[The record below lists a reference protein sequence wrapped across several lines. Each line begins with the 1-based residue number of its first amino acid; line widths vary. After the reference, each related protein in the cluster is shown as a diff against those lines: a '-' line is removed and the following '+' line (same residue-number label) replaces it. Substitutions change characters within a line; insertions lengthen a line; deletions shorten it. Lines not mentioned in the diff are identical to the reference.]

1 MKSYR
6 STHFILGF
14 VLIALVCPRV
24 AGLDASRKISQYGHS
39 MWRIQDGYL
48 PGPPEAITQTADGYL
63 WIGTDAGLVRFDGV
77 RFLPWTSPRGE
88 KLPSD
93 QILYLLAGS
102 DGSLWIGTGKG
113 LARWKSGALTTYKG
127 LPNRIW
133 GIVEDHGADIWIV
146 RSRIEDSRGPLCRI
160 RDSDLR
166 CFGRDDGIP
175 LPTATGLAL
184 DSSGNF
190 WISGNQGLC
199 KWKPGGSAVY
209 FHPDLAKRG
218 YLMGVDALSVLNESH
233 VWIGLQQ
240 PKGNLQLQELK
251 QGKWTPHP
259 LPKTHGPPPS
269 TNVLFRDPD
278 GALWIGTASD
288 GVYRIFG
295 DKIDHFSAAD
305 GLSSDSVE
313 RFYQDREG
321 VLWVASTKGI
331 DSFRDLPV
339 VSYSIKEGLVSDS
352 VSTILA
358 SNHGGVWIGGAEAL
372 GFLNQDKLS
381 AMRTNAGLPGRDITT
396 MSEDR
401 RGRLWIGVDSS
412 LFVLDHGHFIP
423 IHKPAGG
430 QLGIVFG
437 IAEDAAGNQW
447 AMTDDK
453 ALFRIENLTVRE
465 QLSLPQKCFS
475 IAGDSK
481 QGVWLGCANGDLTH
495 YYSGRSETFP
505 MISTNSIRQLL
516 PQPGGSLWAVSENGL
531 IWWNNQKTATMTTRN
546 GLPCNELYAA
556 VNDNSGALWLYARC
570 GLFSVATSQLALW
583 RENPS
588 TQVKVESLDVY
599 CGAQSGIT
607 PLQPQATRSRDGRL
621 WFANNNVVQTFDP
634 HVWRTNKLP
643 PNVVVEQVAANG
655 VSYPILH
662 DLNLPAHLRNLE
674 IDYTAL
680 SFVVPQK
687 VHFRY
692 RLEGHDNAWQDSQG
706 RRQAFY
712 TDLKP
717 GSYTFHVIAS
727 NNDGLWNETGAT
739 FRFAVA
745 PAFDQTAW
753 FKALC
758 ILATGG
764 VVWTLYWL
772 RMRQATMRLHQRL
785 GARLEERER
794 IARELHD
801 TFFQGIQ
808 GLLLRFHTA
817 TNQLRKD
824 EPARLIFEETLKQS
838 DQVMLEGR
846 ELVLDLRAAV
856 SEPTDLPAAF
866 ANFGDGM
873 RNCSSSSFKVIVN
886 GSTRPLHPIVSEE
899 LSKIGTEAL
908 RNAFRHSGAQS
919 IEAEVNYQRSELC
932 VRIRD
937 DGKGIDSVILHQGH
951 REGHFGLPGM
961 RERAQK
967 IGAHLDV
974 WSRVGA
980 GTEVELRIGAG
991 IAYVSE
997 PNGSWSG
1004 KLWQLW
1010 PGTKQRDPH
1019 EKEHAHN

>member
-1 MKSYR
+1 MKSCLW
-6 STHFILGF
+6 THSILGF
-14 VLIALVCPRV
+14 VLMAIVCPRV
-24 AGLDASRKISQYGHS
+24 AGLDPSRKISQYGHS
-39 MWRIQDGYL
+39 MWRIQDGFL

-77 RFLPWTSPRGE
+77 RFVPWASPSGE

-113 LARWKSGALTTYKG
+113 LARWKGGALTTYKG
-127 LPNRIW
+127 LTNRIW

-199 KWKPGGSAVY
+199 KWKPGSSAIY
-209 FHPDLAKRG
+209 FHPNLAKSG
-218 YLMGVDALSVLNESH
+218 YLMGVDALSVHNESH

-240 PKGNLQLQELK
+240 PNGNLQLQELN
-251 QGKWTPHP
+251 QGKWTAHP
-259 LPKTHGPPPS
+259 LPKKHGPLPS

-295 DKIDHFSAAD
+295 DKTDHFSAAD

-313 RFYQDREG
+313 RFYLDREG

-339 VSYSIKEGLVSDS
+339 VTYSIKEGLVSDS

-358 SNHGGVWIGGAEAL
+358 SDHGGVWIGGAEAL
-372 GFLNQDKLS
+372 GLLKQDKLL
-381 AMRTNAGLPGRDITT
+381 AIRTNDGLPGRDITT
-396 MSEDR
+396 MYEGR
-401 RGRLWIGVDSS
+401 RVRLWIGVDSG
-412 LFVLDHGHFIP
+412 LFVLDHERFIP
-423 IHKPAGG
+423 IHRPDGS
-430 QLGIVFG
+430 QLGITFG
-437 IAEDAAGNQW
+437 IAEDAAGNHW

-453 ALFRIENLTVRE
+453 ALFRIKNLKVRE
-465 QLSLPQKCFS
+465 QITLPQKCFS
-475 IAGDSK
+475 ITGDSK
-481 QGVWLGCANGDLTH
+481 EGVWLGCANGDLIH
-495 YYSGRSETFP
+495 YYGGRSQTFP
-505 MISTNSIRQLL
+505 MVSTNSIRQLL
-516 PQPGGSLWAVSENGL
+516 PEPDGSLWAVSENGL
-531 IWWNNQKTATMTTRN
+531 VWWNNQKTATMTTGN

-556 VNDNSGALWLYARC
+556 VKDDSGALWLYARC
-570 GLFSVATSQLALW
+570 GLFSVAPSQLARW
-583 RENPS
+583 RGNPS

-599 CGAQSGIT
+599 CGVQPGIT
-607 PLQPQATRSRDGRL
+607 PLQPQASRSRDGRL

-655 VSYPILH
+655 LSYPIVH
-662 DLNLPAHLRNLE
+662 DLKLPAHLRNLE
-674 IDYTAL
+674 IDFTAL

-692 RLEGHDNAWQDSQG
+692 RLEGHDNEWQDSQG

-717 GSYTFHVIAS
+717 GRYTFHVIAS

-739 FRFAVA
+739 FSFGVA

-753 FKALC
+753 FRALC
-758 ILATGG
+758 ILAGG
-764 VVWTLYWL
+764 GIVWALYWF
-772 RMRQATMRLHQRL
+772 RMRQATTRLHQRL

-817 TNQLRKD
+817 TSQLHSD
-824 EPARLIFEETLKQS
+824 EPARRIFEETLRQS

-846 ELVLDLRAAV
+846 ELVLDLRAVV
-856 SEPTDLPAAF
+856 SEPTNLPTAF

-886 GSTRPLHPIVSEE
+886 GSTRPLHPVVSEE
-899 LSKIGTEAL
+899 LSKIGKEAL
-908 RNAFRHSGAQS
+908 LNAFRHSGAHS

-932 VRIRD
+932 IRIRD
-937 DGKGIDSVILHQGH
+937 DGKGIDSAILEQGH

-961 RERAQK
+961 KERAQK
-967 IGAHLDV
+967 VGAHLDV
-974 WSRVGA
+974 WSRVAA
-980 GTEVELRIGAG
+980 GTEVELRIAAG

-997 PNGSWSG
+997 PNGSWLG
-1004 KLWQLW
+1004 KLRQLW
-1010 PGTKQRDPH
+1010 PGTKQSSPP